1 MATVNTINVTLIK
14 STIGRIEA
22 HKATVKGLGLRRMHH
37 TVTVQDTPAIRGMI
51 NAVHYLLK
59 VTEGTA
65 LPKVAEKTIKAAV
78 EAKAVVADKATPKKY
93 LNKAGNED
101 LTKVEGI
108 GPKICEIFTN
118 AGIVT
123 FQNLADAKVET
134 LQALLKEAGSRY
146 SMANPATW
154 PEQAALLASGQ
165 YEAFEKL
172 CDELDGGVRK

>member
-1 MATVNTINVTLIK
+1 MATANTINVTLIK
-14 STIGRIEA
+14 STIGRLEA
-22 HKATVKGLGLRRMHH
+22 HRATVKGLGLRRMHH

-51 NAVHYLLK
+51 NAISFMLK

-65 LPKVAEKTIKAAV
+65 PAK
-78 EAKAVVADKATPKKY
+78 KAVAKKAKPAVKTTDSAIPKKY
-93 LNKAGNED
+93 LNKAGAED
-101 LTKVEGI
+101 LTTVEGI

-146 SMANPATW
+146 SMANPGTW
-154 PEQAALLASGQ
+154 PEQAALLASAQ

-172 CDELDGGVRK
+172 CDELDGGIRK